1 MNVYSHLITPS
12 LPLAVFRLGE
22 NVLVYDYQSITTKWL
37 NFVQTQL
44 DQANA
49 DSLVV
54 EYWNREKQG

>member
-1 MNVYSHLITPS
+1 LNVYSHLITPS

>member
-1 MNVYSHLITPS
+1 M
-12 LPLAVFRLGE
+12 
-22 NVLVYDYQSITTKWL
+22 LVYDYQSITTKWL

>member
-1 MNVYSHLITPS
+1 MSVYSHLITPS

-22 NVLVYDYQSITTKWL
+22 NVLVYDYQSIATEWL

-54 EYWNREKQG
+54 EYWNR

>member
-1 MNVYSHLITPS
+1 M
-12 LPLAVFRLGE
+12 AVFRLGE
-22 NVLVYDYQSITTKWL
+22 NVLVYDYQSITTEWL